1 MRPNSSRKFFAF
13 ITAGTLLFSLDAC
26 SVVKNDLQGKSSKS
40 DSQVLNEVRSSL
52 KSVSTQ
58 VNPIGMDLWWVTRDG
73 YSIINDNSP
82 GLEARYPGCVND
94 LDNQK
99 NWRSFANKTI
109 TTVDRVLLKEGFTLF
124 DDPNNNS
131 KDISDT
137 RFYDYIKSY
146 QRGST
151 KAVLAISPD
160 CGSTSQETDPPMY
173 YSASFGYTNKFQQ
186 NYDAQSP
193 FLYDLELKDVVV
205 HIAKSLGEYRVLNIN
220 YRRSGHSAIVQ
231 RINGKWTQLWAGQD
245 LISCAERTT
254 KKIPISLAPDCY

>member
-1 MRPNSSRKFFAF
+1 MKLNSSRKFLVF
-13 ITAGTLLFSLDAC
+13 ITAGSLLFSLGAC
-26 SVVKNDLQGKSSKS
+26 SVVKNDLQATSPKS
-40 DSQVLNEVRSSL
+40 DSQVLNEVRSGL
-52 KSVSTQ
+52 KSVTTQ
-58 VNPIGMDLWWVTRDG
+58 VHPIAMDLWWVTQDG

-82 GLEARYPGCVND
+82 GLEAHYPGCVND
-94 LDNQK
+94 LDNQI
-99 NWRSFANKTI
+99 NWRRFATKTVAI
-109 TTVDRVLLKEGFTLF
+109 VDRVLLKEGFTLF
-124 DDPNNNS
+124 DDPINNS
-131 KDISDT
+131 RDISDT